1 MCIRLLSKNNLVEF
15 AADKKQEHCKWNIL
29 NISKTVMDRKM
40 LKIEYIKLTNPKNI
54 CSKNALT
61 DLIYILKPIQFF
73 TYYSFVHLSSFN
85 LAM

>member
-1 MCIRLLSKNNLVEF
+1 
-15 AADKKQEHCKWNIL
+15 
-29 NISKTVMDRKM
+29 MDRKM

-73 TYYSFVHLSSFN
+73 TYYSFVHLLSRFY